1 MNILVTGSKGQLGSE
16 LNILA
21 HDYMNFSFF
30 FTDKLDL
37 NIADLNNMS
46 CFLDENNINL
56 IINCAAYTDVDKAEH
71 QADLANLVNHLA
83 VVNLA
88 ELSKEKKIKLIHI
101 STDYVFD
108 GTKRNPYIETD
119 IPNPQTV
126 YGKTK
131 LLGELAL
138 KRINPRN
145 SLILRTSWLYSK
157 FGNNFVHKMI
167 DLAKKNKQIKVVSDQ
182 IGSPTNASDLA
193 KNILEIV
200 PKIKNK
206 NVELYHYAN
215 DGFCSWYDFAK
226 IIFEINNMDV
236 NLVSM
241 ESSDYHGNK
250 KRPKYTVLS
259 TSLIK
264 NKFKFVIPSW
274 RDSLIKNFKS

>member
-37 NIADLNNMS
+37 NIADLNNTS